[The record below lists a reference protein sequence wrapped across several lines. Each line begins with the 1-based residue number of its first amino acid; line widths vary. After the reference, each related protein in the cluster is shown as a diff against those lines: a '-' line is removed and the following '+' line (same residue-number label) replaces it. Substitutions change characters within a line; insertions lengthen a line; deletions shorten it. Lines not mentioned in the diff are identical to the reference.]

1 LIDSHNHFVR
11 AGKRW
16 LVDMHWESAHSVV
29 EALNTL
35 RRARATL
42 SEENLLSRQEAL
54 RGYTL
59 GSAWFSFEETERG
72 SLEPGKIADLVVLS
86 GDYFTVPSSK
96 SGICAAR

>member
-1 LIDSHNHFVR
+1 VSLGSDAMTATSYHPFEHP
-11 AGKRW
+11 
-16 LVDMHWESAHSVV
+16 HWYLTGH
-29 EALNTL
+29 TMGGTP
-35 RRARATL
+35 TL